1 MSELTVAVISPEQ
14 TVFEGTAAS
23 VVAPAF
29 DGEVGILPGHAPM
42 LTLLGEG
49 VLRIGGDVRV
59 RVKGGFVQVAANVV
73 RVVTEQ
79 AEAVR

>member
-14 TVFEGTAAS
+14 TVFEGTATS

-49 VLRIGGDVRV
+49 VLRIGDGTRIN
-59 RVKGGFVQVAANVV
+59 VKGGFLQVADNVV

-79 AEAVR
+79 AASA